1 MASRAALLLPETPL
15 PSGWSIDPV
24 TGCCVRI
31 SDGIRVGPGTS
42 RAIAWSAN
50 DIEVRSQ
57 GTAVAGQDVALM
69 RLRNAAGCAATS
81 APLTGNLAVD
91 AQAIAAIHAM
101 GAGLVEAVAGT
112 WYWQPEHAVSAAFN
126 KRLGGFLDAIG
137 VEQMHHPATRAD
149 ADETWLLTGRIGTLA
164 VRSEL
169 VLQVDTDAHVIL
181 VAQACG
187 DAVAAVRRARDWAVQ
202 MARQYLT
209 DAAET
214 TLSMLHSIPF
224 HEDDAAC
231 VRLGGGIHRLLADHV
246 EPNTPPVPTLS

>member
-50 DIEVRSQ
+50 DVEVRSQ
-57 GTAVAGQDVALM
+57 GMAVPAQDVDLM
-69 RLRNAAGCAATS
+69 RLRNATGCAATAS
-81 APLTGNLAVD
+81 PLTGNLEGD
-91 AQAIAAIHAM
+91 GQAIDVIHAM
-101 GAGLVEAVAGT
+101 GAELVEAAAGT
-112 WYWQPEHAVSAAFN
+112 WRWQPEHAVSEAFN
-126 KRLGGFLDAIG
+126 KRLGGFLDVIG
-137 VEQMHHPATRAD
+137 VEQAHCPATRAG
-149 ADETWLLTGRIGTLA
+149 AGETWLLTGRIGILA

-169 VLQVDTDAHVIL
+169 VVRGDADAHVIL

-187 DAVAAVRRARDWAVQ
+187 DAVEAVGKARDWAIQ

-214 TLSMLHSIPF
+214 TLSILHSIPF

-231 VRLGGGIHRLLADHV
+231 VRLVGGIHRLLADHV
-246 EPNTPPVPTLS
+246 VPNTPVPAIS